1 MKHSLFF
8 FLLGVFFT
16 GCAKVEPRKPINPKP
31 STTVLQAT
39 KKAYASIK
47 EREENK
53 IKRLIQ
59 LDSSRNYNESQY
71 GFWYTYLVQQKSDKP
86 RPKTGDTVAFMYEIS
101 DLEGNLIYSKE
112 ALGLKK
118 YVVDKEEFITAI
130 QNGIKLMKEG
140 ATITFV
146 IPFYNAF
153 GVSGDF
159 NKIGVNTSIKSTVTL
174 IKIN

>member
-1 MKHSLFF
+1 MRHSLSFF
-8 FLLGVFFT
+8 ILFIFLT
-16 GCAKVEPRKPINPKP
+16 GCAKVEPRRPLNPKP
-31 STTVLQAT
+31 STTVLQVT
-39 KKAYASIK
+39 KEVYASLK
-47 EREENK
+47 EREEIK

-59 LDSSRNYNESQY
+59 LDSSRSYIESQY
-71 GFWYTYLVQQKSDKP
+71 GFWYTYLVQKKSDKS
-86 RPKTGDTVAFMYEIS
+86 RPKIGDTVAFTYEIS

-118 YVVDKEEFITAI
+118 YVVDKEDFITAI
-130 QNGIKLMKEG
+130 QKGIKLMKEG
-140 ATITFV
+140 ETITFV